1 MMAMRS
7 SFKIFC
13 IWFLLIIVGCKTNP
27 PTTPFIPPVEYGM
40 IYVTSNI
47 SGATIYI
54 DNLNSGKLTPD
65 TVLAPVGE
73 RTIRLEKDNYIA
85 ISQNLMVEKDS
96 VHNVYFE
103 LEPVTVSK
111 IVLLEDFANV
121 SCDPCVVSNIIIHNL
136 ISSTFGPAKLIAIK
150 YPTNFPAPNDLF
162 YLANK
167 DHSNARI
174 QYYNVFS
181 APTTRID
188 GLLRPPSLD
197 SNAIKQRIEER
208 LALTPPFNILVE
220 ANAVGTT
227 YKIKVTVQTIEP
239 SGIDFPNLVLHTVI
253 TETDIAF
260 PSPPGSNGETKFYDV
275 MRTMLP
281 NSSGEA
287 ISNLNQ
293 PGTYNFEWEVDISP
307 KWNGQLN
314 VVAFIQDH
322 STKEVY
328 QTGSTF

>member
-1 MMAMRS
+1 MMDMRS

-13 IWFLLIIVGCKTNP
+13 LLFLLIFVGCKTNP
-27 PTTPFIPPVEYGM
+27 PTTPVIPPVDYGI

-47 SGATIYI
+47 SGASIFI
-54 DNLNSGKLTPD
+54 DNENSGKVTPD

-73 RTIRLEKDNYIA
+73 RTIRLEKENYLA
-85 ISQNLMVEKDS
+85 ISQNIIVEKDS
-96 VHNVYFE
+96 IYNIYFD

-121 SCDPCVVSNIIIHNL
+121 SCDPCVISNIIIHNL
-136 ISSTFGPAKLIAIK
+136 LTTTFGTAKLVAIK

-162 YLANK
+162 YLENK

-188 GLLRPPSLD
+188 GLLRPSSLD

-208 LALTPPFNILVE
+208 LALAPPFNIITE
-220 ANAVGTT
+220 ANAIGNT
-227 YKIKVTVQTIEP
+227 YKIKVTVQTIDP
-239 SGIDFPNLVLHTVI
+239 AGVDFSNLALHTVI
-253 TETDIAF
+253 TETDIEF
-260 PSPPGSNGETKFYDV
+260 PSPPGSNGERKFYDV
-275 MRTMLP
+275 MRTMIP

-293 PGTYNFEWEVDISP
+293 PGTYNFEWEVEISP
-307 KWNGQLN
+307 KWNGKLN

-322 STKEVY
+322 ATKEVF